1 MHNRYIK
8 KNVLKYRKNMF
19 DQWLIFVI
27 SDKVVGKKTQ
37 SYHIRPSSQPKLLYS
52 SLIRAVE
59 LTAYPTPSNM
69 NCCKLLPVIFRSDSS
84 CNGKVKQCQLMAVRL
99 VCCINHNALR
109 KTSELLFCMIMHQ
122 KKAGDS
128 FFSISFDSYLMVVID
143 NRLTNLPTVLSIVSY
158 WGVNT

>member
-19 DQWLIFVI
+19 DQWLILVI

-37 SYHIRPSSQPKLLYS
+37 IHHIRPSSQP
-52 SLIRAVE
+52 IRLVE
-59 LTAYPTPSNM
+59 LMTYPTSSNM
-69 NCCKLLPVIFRSDSS
+69 DCCKLLPVIFRSDSS

-99 VCCINHNALR
+99 VCYINHNALR